1 MPNHLVVDPIEE
13 TTVAAS
19 HPTSVPQYM
28 HFARR
33 VSTLL
38 APAPVSALLVLFVA
52 PYHTRNLLVAYI
64 YAAVTL
70 FFLTLGPLIFVL
82 LGVRS
87 GKLSDIDLSRRT
99 ERTWPFLFGLASA
112 MLGLFVLS
120 YLHGPRALET
130 ALVATAVGSLV
141 LMVTT
146 WWWKISIHAA
156 TLAGAVTMLAA
167 LYGPAVLLAL
177 FLLVLV
183 CWSRVVLR
191 RHTLAQV
198 VAGSLVSIALTIA
211 VILLR
216 GI

>member
-1 MPNHLVVDPIEE
+1 MPNLVVDPIED
-13 TTVAAS
+13 TTIAAS
-19 HPTSVPQYM
+19 HPTSVPTYM
-28 HFARR
+28 YFARYA
-33 VSTLL
+33 STLL
-38 APAPVSALLVLFVA
+38 APAPVSGLLVLFVA
-52 PYHTRNLLVAYI
+52 PYHTRNLLVAYT
-64 YAAVTL
+64 YAVVTL
-70 FFLTLGPLIFVL
+70 FFLTLGPLVFVL

-87 GKLSDIDLSRRT
+87 GKFSDIDLSRRT

-156 TLAGAVTMLAA
+156 TLAGAVTMLTA

-198 VAGSLVSIALTIA
+198 VAGSLISIALTIA